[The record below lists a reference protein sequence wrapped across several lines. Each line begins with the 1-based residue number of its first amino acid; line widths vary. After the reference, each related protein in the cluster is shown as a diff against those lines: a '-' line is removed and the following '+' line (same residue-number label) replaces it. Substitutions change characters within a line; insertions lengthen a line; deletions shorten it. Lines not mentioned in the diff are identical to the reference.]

1 MAASMAQATRTEN
14 KGGTTQAP
22 PELPA
27 CPTGLFINGEFRD
40 ASDGGTYAV
49 VDPAL
54 NQDIIQV
61 AKGTAEDARAAIDA
75 AQQAFENPD
84 WRTMDPAKRGK
95 ILIKLAG
102 EVKKRFNELAMLEM
116 RQNGKT
122 FREAQGDI
130 GFVANTLTYA
140 AGYAD
145 KTHGQTIEIPGRFNY
160 TLREPL
166 GVTVHVA
173 PWNYPLLLS
182 VRGIAPAL
190 ALGNTVVLKPATWT
204 PLTSLLFA
212 EAANAA
218 GLPPGVIN
226 VVPGPGSTVGET
238 LVTHPKTESV
248 TFTGSCTVGQ
258 HVMEQA
264 AKGVKRTVMELG
276 GKSPVVVFPDADVGK
291 AVKGIGWGIFA
302 NAGQMC
308 WAGSRLIVHE
318 DIKDQVLDGVKA
330 FAQKLT
336 PAPGWHEEARMGPL
350 VHKDHLQTVEGF
362 VEAGK
367 KEGATLFTGGERVT
381 EGPCGD
387 GNFLAPT
394 VFTDVTPDM
403 SVWREEI
410 FGPVLVAT
418 TFQDEEEGIRLAND
432 SSFGLWSGIW
442 TRDVSRAHRVAGL
455 IDAGMVAIND
465 GPSTFPQTP
474 FSGFKQSGIGTEQ
487 GLYAREQY
495 TRIKNV
501 MLRL

>member
-1 MAASMAQATRTEN
+1 MAQATRTE
-14 KGGTTQAP
+14 KKDAIQAP
-22 PELPA
+22 PELPQ
-27 CPTGLFINGEFRD
+27 CPTGLFIGGASREASNG
-40 ASDGGTYAV
+40 ATSPV

-54 NQDIIQV
+54 NEPLVEV

-75 AQQAFENPD
+75 AQQAFENPE
-84 WRTMDPAKRGK
+84 WRNMDSAKRGK
-95 ILIKLAG
+95 LLLKLADQ
-102 EVKKRFNELAMLEM
+102 VKKRFNDFAVLEM

-122 FREAQGDI
+122 MREAQGDI

-145 KTHGQTIEIPGRFNY
+145 KTHGQTIDIPGRFNY

-190 ALGNTVVLKPATWT
+190 ALGNTVVLKPASWT

-212 EAANAA
+212 EAAQAA
-218 GLPPGVIN
+218 GFPDGVFN
-226 VVPGPGSTVGET
+226 VVPGPGGEVGET

-248 TFTGSCTVGQ
+248 TFTGSCTVGT

-276 GKSPVVVFPDADVGK
+276 GKSPVVVFPDADIDK
-291 AVKGIGWGIFA
+291 AIKGIGWGIFA

-318 DIKDQVLDGVKA
+318 DVKDDVYNGLKT
-330 FAQKLT
+330 FAERLT
-336 PAPGWHEEARMGPL
+336 AAPGWHEDARMGSL
-350 VHKDHLQTVEGF
+350 VHKDHMKTVEGF
-362 VEAGK
+362 LESAKEDGANLLTGGHRIT
-367 KEGATLFTGGERVT
+367 EGA
-381 EGPCGD
+381 CAK
-387 GNFLAPT
+387 GNFIEPT
-394 VFTDVTPDM
+394 VYTDTTPDM
-403 SVWREEI
+403 KIWQEEI

-418 TFQDEEEGIRLAND
+418 SFADEEEGVRLAND
-432 SSFGLWSGIW
+432 STFGLWGGVW
-442 TRDVSRAHRVAGL
+442 TRDISRAHHMANR

-465 GPSTFPQTP
+465 GPITFPQTP
-474 FSGFKQSGIGTEQ
+474 FSGFKQSGVGTEQ
-487 GLYAREQY
+487 GLYARDQY
-495 TRIKNV
+495 TRVKNV

>member
-1 MAASMAQATRTEN
+1 MAQATRTE
-14 KGGTTQAP
+14 KAGAP
-22 PELPA
+22 LPAPELPA
-27 CPTGLFINGEFRD
+27 CPTGLFINGEFVD
-40 ASDGGTYAV
+40 ASDGATSDV

-54 NQDIIQV
+54 NEPVAQV

-75 AQQAFENPD
+75 AQEAFENPE
-84 WRTMDPAKRGK
+84 WRMLDASKRGK
-95 ILIKLAG
+95 LLLKLADA
-102 EVKKRFNELAMLEM
+102 VKKRFNDFAVLEM

-122 FREAQGDI
+122 LREAQGDI
-130 GFVANTLTYA
+130 AFVANTLTYA

-145 KTHGQTIEIPGRFNY
+145 KVHGHTIPVPGRLDY

-190 ALGNTVVLKPATWT
+190 ALGNTVVLKPASWT
-204 PLTSLLFA
+204 PLTGLLFA
-212 EAANAA
+212 EAAKEA
-218 GLPPGVIN
+218 GLPPGVVN
-226 VVPGPGSTVGET
+226 VVPGPGGTVGET
-238 LVTHPKTESV
+238 LVSHPKTESV
-248 TFTGSCTVGQ
+248 TFTGSCSVGA
-258 HVMEQA
+258 HVMETA

-276 GKSPVVVFPDADVGK
+276 GKSPVVVFPDAEIDK

-318 DIKDQVLDGVKA
+318 DVKDEVLQGVKA
-330 FAQKLT
+330 FAEKLT

-350 VHKDHLQTVEGF
+350 VHKDHLETVEGF
-362 VEAGK
+362 LQEAQ
-367 KEGATLFTGGERVT
+367 KEGANLLTGGERVT
-381 EGPCGD
+381 EGPCAK
-387 GNFLAPT
+387 GNFLSPT
-394 VFTDVTPDM
+394 VYTDVTPDM
-403 SVWREEI
+403 KVWREEI

-418 TFQDEEEGIRLAND
+418 TFSDEEEAVRLAND
-432 SSFGLWSGIW
+432 SIFGLWSAVW
-442 TRDVSRAHRVAGL
+442 TRDVARAHRLASRME
-455 IDAGMVAIND
+455 AGMVAIND

-474 FSGFKQSGIGTEQ
+474 FSGFKQSGVGTEQ
-487 GLYAREQY
+487 GLYAQEQY